1 MIEDILDNANR
12 MLETTK
18 IAQTRVRDTER
29 FTTNMTKVQQS
40 LMTMDLYLKTVA
52 AAEENRLMDVSID
65 AIMRN
70 DIIVSLQ
77 MVLSQTLEGYLEATT
92 VSSVSKNVSA
102 FKKHLDSLWVNSV
115 KSSTEQVISL
125 LKTFGQFMTNESEAV
140 SIAATLEN
148 DITSLPIN
156 ASDVITFKAKLQKGR
171 EMADQIGA
179 DDDIQVFIGK
189 VRDLQATLE
198 DITPKVHAWIY
209 EHSLEKRM
217 KVCISGC
224 K

>member
-1 MIEDILDNANR
+1 MLEDVLDNASR
-12 MLETTK
+12 KLETTK
-18 IAQTRVRDTER
+18 IAQIRVRDTER
-29 FTTNMTKVQQS
+29 FTTNMTKVQQY
-40 LMTMDLYLKTVA
+40 LMTMDLYLKVVA
-52 AAEENRLMDVSID
+52 VAEENRQMDVSIH

-70 DIIVSLQ
+70 DIIASLQ

-102 FKKHLDSLWVNSV
+102 FKKNLDSIWVNSV
-115 KSSTEQVISL
+115 KGSTEQVISL
-125 LKTFGQFMTNESEAV
+125 LKTFGQFMTNESEAA

-148 DITSLPIN
+148 GITSLPIN

-179 DDDIQVFIGK
+179 DDDIQVFIRK

-198 DITPKVHAWIY
+198 DITPKVNEWIY
-209 EHSLEKRM
+209 KNGISKRI
-217 KVCISGC
+217 KVIFS
-224 K
+224 